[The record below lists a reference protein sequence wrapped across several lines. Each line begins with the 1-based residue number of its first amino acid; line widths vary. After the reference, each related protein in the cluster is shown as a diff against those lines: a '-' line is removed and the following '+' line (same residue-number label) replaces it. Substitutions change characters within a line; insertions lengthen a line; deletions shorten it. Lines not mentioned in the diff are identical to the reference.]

1 MKYLFH
7 KQALS
12 ALLCAV
18 LCICLTLSAFAED
31 VPENGETQSPAF
43 TLGVTAFQQSEH
55 TTVDLWWDETDG
67 VFYLFLPSQ
76 CDPAASTVRLTG
88 TDFVLVDGVTVADG
102 AAAGIFT
109 VGEHSFSYGDRSYR
123 LQVLQSANLPAV
135 FLETASGSLAA
146 IQADKS
152 HAEAGSVTVIADGEL
167 SIDNAALKS
176 VKGRGNSTWG
186 ADKKPYN
193 IKFEKKTD
201 VLGMGK
207 AKKWSLLANHFD
219 DTLLRNSLALDLA
232 AAFGLAYTSEY
243 RMVDLYA
250 NGEYQG
256 NYLIVESVEI
266 GETRV
271 AVTDLEDANE
281 KANPGIDT
289 EKANK
294 QSEAVEGQGSRKWV
308 GITAPDDVTG
318 GYLLEAEMQSR
329 YGAEVSGFVTG
340 HGQHIVLKSPEYAAK
355 EEVDYIA
362 DLYGEM
368 EQALYAPDGRN
379 AKGNHYTDY
388 FDMDQL
394 VKMYILTEYTFH
406 RDAGMSSC
414 YFYKDAG
421 ESVFHAGPAWD
432 FDLSLGNTR
441 YAGHLPFDVTNAE
454 SWWANS
460 LFYRNT
466 DQQTQTVF
474 TLLYRHEDFRALV
487 AEQWSALS
495 QTVAAALEQ
504 LPRMIDETAPSAV
517 MNGIRWNLLTGSAP
531 EEKEESFRR
540 KADRMAQFAA
550 ARRTALDK
558 GFGPDAAM
566 VYYDANGGSGQL
578 FNSTMLN
585 VGETVTL
592 PDINDN
598 VVMTMTVPENCVFA
612 GWSTQPDGSG
622 ERYEPYD
629 TAPVT
634 QKTAVFYAQWE
645 TVAPKEPKPPL
656 KKDTYFALGDI
667 DLNGAVEAADARLAL
682 RASVHLEET
691 DEILLRLAD
700 ADGDKQLTSAD
711 ARLILRAAVKLEF
724 LPTRAVLVRAG
735 YVSKV

>member
-1 MKYLFH
+1 MRHDAYKYGVRV
-7 KQALS
+7 
-12 ALLCAV
+12 LLCAV
-18 LCICLTLSAFAED
+18 LCVCLTLSAFAED
-31 VPENGETQSPAF
+31 APQEETRRPAF
-43 TLGVTAFQQSEH
+43 TLAVTAFAPNGH
-55 TTVDLWWDETDG
+55 TAVDLWWDGEDG
-67 VFYLFLPSQ
+67 AFCLFLPSQ

-88 TDFVLVDGVTVADG
+88 ADFVLVDGATLADG
-102 AAAGIFT
+102 AAAGVFT
-109 VGEHSFSYGDRSYR
+109 VGEHSLVCGDASYR

-152 HAEAGSVTVIADGEL
+152 HAEAGSVTVIADGKV

-176 VKGRGNSTWG
+176 VKGRGNSTWV
-186 ADKKPYN
+186 AEKKPYN
-193 IKFEKKTD
+193 IKFENKTD

-219 DTLLRNSLALDLA
+219 DTLLRNSLSLDLA
-232 AAFGLAYTSEY
+232 AAFGLAYTPEY

-271 AVTDLEDANE
+271 AITDLEDANE
-281 KANPGIDT
+281 KANPGTDT
-289 EKANK
+289 EKAK
-294 QSEAVEGQGSRKWV
+294 QKSEAVKGAGSRKWV
-308 GITAPDDVTG
+308 DITAPDDVTG

-329 YGAEVSGFVTG
+329 YEDEVSGFVTEN
-340 HGQHIVLKSPEYAAK
+340 GQHIVLKSPEYAAR

-362 DLYGEM
+362 DLYSEA
-368 EQALYAPDGRN
+368 ERALYAPNGRN
-379 AKGNHYTDY
+379 EKGKHYTDY
-388 FDMDQL
+388 FDMDQM
-394 VKMYILTEYTFH
+394 VKMYVLTEYTFH

-432 FDLSLGNTR
+432 FDLSLGNPR
-441 YAGHLPFDVTNAE
+441 YAVRLPFDVENAA

-460 LFYRNT
+460 LFYSNA
-466 DQQTQTVF
+466 DQQTQTIF

-487 AEQWSALS
+487 AEQWRGLS
-495 QTVAAALEQ
+495 QTVATALER
-504 LPRMIDETAPSAV
+504 LPGMIDGTAASAV
-517 MNGIRWNLLTGSAP
+517 MNGMRWKLLTGSAP
-531 EEKEESFRR
+531 EEMEASYRR
-540 KADRMAQFAA
+540 KAERMAEFAE